1 MRKYV
6 YTEFVLEF
14 KRGFVK
20 ASVSRAVR
28 LRECPLKEDSVCTVH
43 HVHDNIALI
52 GKTDF
57 TNPVFS
63 RELFTYVLF

>member
-28 LRECPLKEDSVCTVH
+28 LRECPLRDLQLYIACKEDSVCTVH

-52 GKTDF
+52 E
-57 TNPVFS
+57 N
-63 RELFTYVLF
+63 RLY